1 MKRGDY
7 YMTSDSKEGKWK
19 MCGGWWGVCSNDLK
33 SFQLVRCF
41 YSRTRKA
48 SWFTISHI
56 SRSPSLLGLD
66 FQIEEPISGENLR
79 GKEKPAVQKTE
90 NQVKGK
96 LDGDNFISRQNCT
109 IPKFLFQ
116 NLTPCV
122 TLGKS
127 SNVSLSLL
135 ISKVIISSTY
145 LKWSRIC
152 LQCRKHRFDP
162 WVGKIPWRREY
173 PLQYSCLENSMDR
186 EEPGGL
192 QSMESKSWIGLT
204 D

>member
-7 YMTSDSKEGKWK
+7 YMISDSKEGKWK
-19 MCGGWWGVCSNDLK
+19 MCGGWWGVCSNNLK

-96 LDGDNFISRQNCT
+96 LEGDNFISRQNCT

-145 LKWSRIC
+145 LRWSRIC

-162 WVGKIPWRREY
+162 WVGKIP
-173 PLQYSCLENSMDR
+173 
-186 EEPGGL
+186 
-192 QSMESKSWIGLT
+192 
-204 D
+204 